1 MIVADLERFFL
12 IAAIFLHG
20 ASAIALII
28 GVVFAGERWQ
38 SSGQALLWAGFL
50 SCTALIAVH
59 WQLVGHGPYISRY
72 EVLLSNVWVATAAYL
87 GAVRLWPGLRA
98 MGMLVVPLILLGMG
112 AASLSSA
119 APVFLSPAQRST
131 WLIIHVCFAK
141 LTTGAILLGTGLA
154 LSVLLRARPGLERF
168 SFLQRLPDPD
178 RSDLLGYKMMV
189 CAFLFASMMIA
200 SGSIWGHQL
209 RQSYWDWDPLETWS
223 LILWLVYGLYLHL
236 RITFNFRGRKS
247 AWFVIGA
254 FVVTIFTFFL
264 LPYLADTWHNAYMTN

>member
-1 MIVADLERFFL
+1 MTVAELERFFL
-12 IAAIFLHG
+12 IAAIFLYG
-20 ASAIALII
+20 ASVIVLTI
-28 GVVFAGERWQ
+28 GLVFASKPWCRAG
-38 SSGQALLWAGFL
+38 SGLLWAGFF
-50 SCTALIAVH
+50 SCTALIAAH

-72 EVLLSNVWVATAAYL
+72 EVLLSNVWVATAVYL
-87 GAVRLWPGLRA
+87 GAMRLWPHLQGV
-98 MGMLVVPLILLGMG
+98 GMLVVPLLLLGMG
-112 AASLSSA
+112 AVSLSSA

-131 WLIIHVCFAK
+131 WLIIHVTFAK

-154 LSVLLRARPGLERF
+154 LSTLLRTRAGLRPH

-189 CAFLFASMMIA
+189 CAFLFASVMIA

-223 LILWLVYGLYLHL
+223 LVLWLVYGLYLHL
-236 RITFNFRGRKS
+236 RITFQFRGRRS
-247 AWFVIGA
+247 AWFIIGA
-254 FVVTIFTFFL
+254 FVVTVFAFFL